1 MTDYF
6 HQDRIPGDSC
16 ESIPN
21 KYASMTR
28 VDERLRAHLSVDLQ
42 QQIRHLTIP
51 YDVMFRV
58 KLLIMDAYMEG
69 FKKGKEEDPWWLKV

>member
-1 MTDYF
+1 LTDYF

-16 ESIPN
+16 DTTPDRYQAMN
-21 KYASMTR
+21 K
-28 VDERLRAHLSVDLQ
+28 VDERLRALSTDLQ

-58 KLLIMDAYMEG
+58 KLIIADAYLEG
-69 FKKGKEEDPWWLKV
+69 LKKGREDEPWWLKI